1 MFMMSSKIVIHI
13 LPIYTFLIRY
23 LLVELVVFYWMGKE
37 GDIFILK
44 RFLSLISK
52 ATLVTQ
58 FVSKVETQHSISNH
72 TVESTFYLR
81 WLKYT
86 MNLYRGIESIQEGKK
101 VMVWVF

>member
-72 TVESTFYLR
+72 TVSPSSLFNTGEYFLSEMIKIHYEFVSWY
-81 WLKYT
+81 
-86 MNLYRGIESIQEGKK
+86 
-101 VMVWVF
+101 